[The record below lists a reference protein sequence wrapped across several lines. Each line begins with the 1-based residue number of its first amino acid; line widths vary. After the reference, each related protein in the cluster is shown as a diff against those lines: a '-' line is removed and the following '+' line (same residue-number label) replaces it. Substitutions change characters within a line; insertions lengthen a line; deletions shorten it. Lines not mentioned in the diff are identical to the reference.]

1 MTLFRS
7 KGFQRLLMFLS
18 IASILVLGYIFLQ
31 MRDVSNDLVSA
42 AQKQLTSYKL
52 ADELRQSSDDL
63 TRLVRTFVVTNGDEN
78 YEKQYNAVL
87 DIRNGKIPRPDTKE
101 IVPLKDLMK
110 KEGFTQEEFKKLE
123 DAESKSTNL
132 AQLEIKA
139 MNIIKGHGNKNEA
152 IELVFGKAYN
162 DYKIEISQLI
172 EDFFVL
178 VENRTAERFEF
189 FKNNLESLQ
198 IVFLTLLATTI
209 ILVALLAYV
218 SEKVPEGLLGAKASK
233 IEETVKEVSNGNL
246 TVKIDTDNPKS
257 AIGLLK
263 TAVDNLKALI
273 SEAKHLSAENSSIAY
288 ELSAASLQTGKNAEH
303 SSTIVSET
311 TSKAVS
317 MKDQIENSIREAKRS
332 KEDMEIASSGIVE
345 ANNAIEHLSD
355 KIQSSVEVELD
366 LANRISQLSIDA
378 EQVKGVLAV
387 INDIA
392 DQTNLLAL
400 NAAIEAARAGE
411 HGRGFAVVADEV
423 RKLAERTQKSLV
435 EINATI
441 NIIVQAISDSS
452 EKMNSNSKQIGE
464 LTLVADDVKAKI
476 ISMSSSMEKAIVMS
490 DRTVED
496 YVKTGDNIGQI
507 IQSMSNINGIA
518 SQNAKSVEEIANAAE
533 HLNKMTEA
541 LNNKLSEFR
550 T

>member
-1 MTLFRS
+1 MSLFQS
-7 KGFQRLLMFLS
+7 KGFQRLLMILS

-31 MRDVSNDLVSA
+31 MRSVSEDLVGA

-63 TRLVRTFVVTNGDEN
+63 TSLVRTFVATNGN
-78 YEKQYNAVL
+78 PIYEKQYNQVL

-101 IVPLKDLMK
+101 QISLKDLMQ
-110 KEGFTQEEFKKLE
+110 KEGFTQDEFKKLE
-123 DAESKSTNL
+123 SAEGKSTDL
-132 AQLEIKA
+132 AKLEIKA
-139 MNIIKGHGNKNEA
+139 IDIIKKYGSKDEA
-152 IELVFGKAYN
+152 MELVFGKTYN
-162 DYKIEISQLI
+162 DYKAEISKPI
-172 EDFFVL
+172 DEFFAL
-178 VENRTAERFEF
+178 VEQRTTKSFEF
-189 FKNNLESLQ
+189 FKDNLTNLQ
-198 IVFLTLLATTI
+198 IIFLTLLIVTI

-233 IEETVKEVSNGNL
+233 IEEVVKEVSKGNL
-246 TVKIDTDNPKS
+246 AVAIKTDNPSS

-273 SEAKHLSAENSSIAY
+273 SEAKHLSAENSSVSY
-288 ELSAASLQTGKNAEH
+288 ELSTAAIQTGKNVE
-303 SSTIVSET
+303 SSSNIIRET
-311 TSKAVS
+311 TNKAS
-317 MKDQIENSIREAKRS
+317 AIKEQIENSIEEAKKS
-332 KEDMEIASSGIVE
+332 KADMEAASSGIIE
-345 ANNAIEHLSD
+345 ANNAIEHLSS

-366 LANRISQLSIDA
+366 LASRISQLSSDA

-452 EKMNSNSKQIGE
+452 EKMNSNSRQIGE
-464 LTLVADDVKAKI
+464 LTLVADEVRDKI
-476 ISMSSSMEKAIVMS
+476 VFMSNSMQKAIIMS
-490 DRTVED
+490 DARVED
-496 YVKTGDNIGQI
+496 YIKTGDNIKQI
-507 IQSMSNINGIA
+507 IYGMSNINNI
-518 SQNAKSVEEIANAAE
+518 SSENTKSVEEIANATD
-533 HLNKMTEA
+533 HLNKMTEI
-541 LNNKLSEFR
+541 LNNKLSEFK

>member
-1 MTLFRS
+1 MSLFQS
-7 KGFQRLLMFLS
+7 KGFQRLLMILS

-31 MRDVSNDLVSA
+31 MRSVSEDLVGA

-63 TRLVRTFVVTNGDEN
+63 TSLVRTFVATNGN
-78 YEKQYNAVL
+78 PIYEKQYNQVL

-101 IVPLKDLMK
+101 QISLKDLMQ
-110 KEGFTQEEFKKLE
+110 KEGFTQDEFKKLE
-123 DAESKSTNL
+123 SAEGKSTDL
-132 AQLEIKA
+132 AKLEIKA
-139 MNIIKGHGNKNEA
+139 IDIIKKYGSKDEA
-152 IELVFGKAYN
+152 MELVFGKTYN
-162 DYKIEISQLI
+162 DYKAEISKPI
-172 EDFFVL
+172 DEFFAL
-178 VENRTAERFEF
+178 VEQRTTQSFEF
-189 FKNNLESLQ
+189 FKDNLANLQ
-198 IVFLTLLATTI
+198 IIFLTLLIVTI

-233 IEETVKEVSNGNL
+233 IEEVVKEVSKGNL
-246 TVKIDTDNPKS
+246 AVAIKTDNPNS

-273 SEAKHLSAENSSIAY
+273 SEVKHLSAENSSVSY
-288 ELSAASLQTGKNAEH
+288 ELSAAAIQTGKNVEN
-303 SSTIVSET
+303 SSNIIQET
-311 TSKAVS
+311 TNKATTI
-317 MKDQIENSIREAKRS
+317 KEQIENSIEEAKKS
-332 KEDMEIASSGIVE
+332 KADMEAASSGIIE
-345 ANNAIEHLSD
+345 ANNAIEHLSN

-366 LANRISQLSIDA
+366 LASRISQLSSDA

-452 EKMNSNSKQIGE
+452 EKMNSNSRQIGE
-464 LTLVADDVKAKI
+464 LTLVADEVRDKI
-476 ISMSSSMEKAIVMS
+476 VFMSNSMQKAIIMS
-490 DRTVED
+490 DARVED
-496 YVKTGDNIGQI
+496 YIKTGDNIKQI
-507 IQSMSNINGIA
+507 IYGMSNINNI
-518 SQNAKSVEEIANAAE
+518 SSENTKSVEEIANATD
-533 HLNKMTEA
+533 HLNKMTEI
-541 LNNKLSEFR
+541 LNNKLSEFK

>member
-1 MTLFRS
+1 MSLFQS
-7 KGFQRLLMFLS
+7 KGFQRLLMILS

-31 MRDVSNDLVSA
+31 MRSVSEDLVGA

-63 TRLVRTFVVTNGDEN
+63 TSLVRTFVATNGN
-78 YEKQYNAVL
+78 PIYEKQYNQVL

-101 IVPLKDLMK
+101 QISLKDLMQ
-110 KEGFTQEEFKKLE
+110 KEGFTQDEFKKLE
-123 DAESKSTNL
+123 SAEGKSTDL
-132 AQLEIKA
+132 AKLEIKA
-139 MNIIKGHGNKNEA
+139 IDIIKKYGSKDEA
-152 IELVFGKAYN
+152 MELVFGKTYN
-162 DYKIEISQLI
+162 DYKAEISKPI
-172 EDFFVL
+172 DEFFAL
-178 VENRTAERFEF
+178 VEQRTTKSFEF
-189 FKNNLESLQ
+189 FKDNLTNLQ
-198 IVFLTLLATTI
+198 IIFLTLLIVTI

-233 IEETVKEVSNGNL
+233 IEEVVKEVSKGNL
-246 TVKIDTDNPKS
+246 AVAIKTDNPNS

-273 SEAKHLSAENSSIAY
+273 SEVKHLSAENSSVSY
-288 ELSAASLQTGKNAEH
+288 ELSAAAIQTGKNVEN
-303 SSTIVSET
+303 SSNIIQET
-311 TSKAVS
+311 TNKATTI
-317 MKDQIENSIREAKRS
+317 KEQIENSIEEAKKS
-332 KEDMEIASSGIVE
+332 KADMEAASSGIIE
-345 ANNAIEHLSD
+345 ANNAIEHLSN

-366 LANRISQLSIDA
+366 LASRISQLSSDA

-452 EKMNSNSKQIGE
+452 EKMNSNSRQIGE
-464 LTLVADDVKAKI
+464 LTLVADEVRDKI
-476 ISMSSSMEKAIVMS
+476 VFMSNSMQKAIIMS
-490 DRTVED
+490 DARVED
-496 YVKTGDNIGQI
+496 YIKTGDNIKQI
-507 IQSMSNINGIA
+507 IYGMSNINNI
-518 SQNAKSVEEIANAAE
+518 SSENTKSVEEIANATD
-533 HLNKMTEA
+533 HLNKMTEI
-541 LNNKLSEFR
+541 LNNKLSEFK

>member
-123 DAESKSTNL
+123 DAENKSTNL

-139 MNIIKGHGNKNEA
+139 MNIIKGHGDKNEA

-178 VENRTAERFEF
+178 VENRTTERFEF
-189 FKNNLESLQ
+189 FKNNLEDLQ

-311 TSKAVS
+311 TSKAVLI
-317 MKDQIENSIREAKRS
+317 KDQIENSIREAKRS
-332 KEDMEIASSGIVE
+332 KEDMEIASSGIIE

-366 LANRISQLSIDA
+366 LANRISQLSMDA

-441 NIIVQAISDSS
+441 NVIVQAISDSS

-464 LTLVADDVKAKI
+464 LTLVADDVKTKI

-496 YVKTGDNIGQI
+496 YIKTGDNIGQI

>member
-1 MTLFRS
+1 MSLFQS
-7 KGFQRLLMFLS
+7 KGFQRLLMILS

-31 MRDVSNDLVSA
+31 MRSVSEDLVGA

-63 TRLVRTFVVTNGDEN
+63 TSLVRTFVATNGN
-78 YEKQYNAVL
+78 PIYEKQYNQVL

-101 IVPLKDLMK
+101 QISLKDLMQ
-110 KEGFTQEEFKKLE
+110 KEGFTQDEFKKLE
-123 DAESKSTNL
+123 SAEGKSTDL
-132 AQLEIKA
+132 AKLEIKA
-139 MNIIKGHGNKNEA
+139 IDIIKKYGSKDEA
-152 IELVFGKAYN
+152 MELVFGKTYN
-162 DYKIEISQLI
+162 DYKAEISKPI
-172 EDFFVL
+172 DEFFAL
-178 VENRTAERFEF
+178 VEQRTTKSFEF
-189 FKNNLESLQ
+189 FKDNLTNLQ
-198 IVFLTLLATTI
+198 IIFLTLLIVTI

-233 IEETVKEVSNGNL
+233 IEEVVKEVSKGNL
-246 TVKIDTDNPKS
+246 AVAIKTDNPSS

-273 SEAKHLSAENSSIAY
+273 SEVKHLSAENSSVSY
-288 ELSAASLQTGKNAEH
+288 ELSAAAIQTGKNVEN
-303 SSTIVSET
+303 SSNIIQET
-311 TSKAVS
+311 TNKATTI
-317 MKDQIENSIREAKRS
+317 KEQIENSIEEAKKS
-332 KEDMEIASSGIVE
+332 KADMEAASSGIIE
-345 ANNAIEHLSD
+345 ANNAIEHLSN

-366 LANRISQLSIDA
+366 LASRISQLSSDA

-452 EKMNSNSKQIGE
+452 EKMNSNSRQIGE
-464 LTLVADDVKAKI
+464 LTLVADEVRDKI
-476 ISMSSSMEKAIVMS
+476 VFMSNSMQKAIIMS
-490 DRTVED
+490 DARVED
-496 YVKTGDNIGQI
+496 YIKTGDNIKQI
-507 IQSMSNINGIA
+507 IYGMSNINNI
-518 SQNAKSVEEIANAAE
+518 SSENTKSVEEIANATD
-533 HLNKMTEA
+533 HLNKMTEI
-541 LNNKLSEFR
+541 LNNKLSEFK

>member
-1 MTLFRS
+1 MSLFQS
-7 KGFQRLLMFLS
+7 KGFQRLLMILS

-31 MRDVSNDLVSA
+31 MRSVSEDLVGA

-63 TRLVRTFVVTNGDEN
+63 TSLVRTFVATNGN
-78 YEKQYNAVL
+78 PIYEKQYNQVL

-101 IVPLKDLMK
+101 QISLKDLMQ
-110 KEGFTQEEFKKLE
+110 KEGFTQDEFKKLE
-123 DAESKSTNL
+123 SAEGKSTDL
-132 AQLEIKA
+132 AKLEIKA
-139 MNIIKGHGNKNEA
+139 IDIIKKYGSKDEA
-152 IELVFGKAYN
+152 IELVFGKTYN
-162 DYKIEISQLI
+162 DYKAEISKPI
-172 EDFFVL
+172 DEFFAL
-178 VENRTAERFEF
+178 VEQRTTKSFEF
-189 FKNNLESLQ
+189 FKDNLTNLQ
-198 IVFLTLLATTI
+198 IIFLTLLIVTI

-233 IEETVKEVSNGNL
+233 IEEVVKEVSKGNL
-246 TVKIDTDNPKS
+246 AVAIKTDNPNS

-273 SEAKHLSAENSSIAY
+273 SEVKHLSAENSSVSY
-288 ELSAASLQTGKNAEH
+288 ELSAAAIQTGKNVEN
-303 SSTIVSET
+303 SSNIIQET
-311 TSKAVS
+311 TNKATTI
-317 MKDQIENSIREAKRS
+317 KEQIENSIEEAKKS
-332 KEDMEIASSGIVE
+332 KADMEAASSSIIE
-345 ANNAIEHLSD
+345 ANNAIEHLSN

-366 LANRISQLSIDA
+366 LASRISQLSSDA

-452 EKMNSNSKQIGE
+452 EKMNSNSRQIGE
-464 LTLVADDVKAKI
+464 LTLVADEVRDKI
-476 ISMSSSMEKAIVMS
+476 VFMSNSMQKAIIMS
-490 DRTVED
+490 DTRVED
-496 YVKTGDNIGQI
+496 YIKTGDNIKQI
-507 IQSMSNINGIA
+507 IYGMSNINNI
-518 SQNAKSVEEIANAAE
+518 SSENTKSVEEIANATD
-533 HLNKMTEA
+533 HLNKMTEI
-541 LNNKLSEFR
+541 LNNKLSEFK

>member
-1 MTLFRS
+1 MSLFQS
-7 KGFQRLLMFLS
+7 KGFQRLLMILS

-31 MRDVSNDLVSA
+31 MRSVSEDLVGA

-63 TRLVRTFVVTNGDEN
+63 TSLVRTFVATNGN
-78 YEKQYNAVL
+78 PIYEKQYNQVL

-101 IVPLKDLMK
+101 QISLKDLMQ
-110 KEGFTQEEFKKLE
+110 KEGFTQDEFKKLE
-123 DAESKSTNL
+123 SAEGKSTDL
-132 AQLEIKA
+132 AKLEIKA
-139 MNIIKGHGNKNEA
+139 IDIIKKYGSKDEA
-152 IELVFGKAYN
+152 MELVFGKTYN
-162 DYKIEISQLI
+162 DYKAEISKPI
-172 EDFFVL
+172 DEFFAL
-178 VENRTAERFEF
+178 VEQRTTQSFEF
-189 FKNNLESLQ
+189 FKDNLTNLQ
-198 IVFLTLLATTI
+198 IIFLTLLIVTI

-233 IEETVKEVSNGNL
+233 IEEVVKEVSKGNL
-246 TVKIDTDNPKS
+246 AVAIKTDNPNS

-273 SEAKHLSAENSSIAY
+273 SEVKHLSAENSSVSY
-288 ELSAASLQTGKNAEH
+288 ELSAAAIQTGKNVEN
-303 SSTIVSET
+303 SSNIIQET
-311 TSKAVS
+311 TNKATTI
-317 MKDQIENSIREAKRS
+317 KEQIENSIEEAKKS
-332 KEDMEIASSGIVE
+332 KADMEAASSGIIE
-345 ANNAIEHLSD
+345 ANNAIEHLSN

-366 LANRISQLSIDA
+366 LASRISQLSSDA

-452 EKMNSNSKQIGE
+452 EKMNSNSRQIGE
-464 LTLVADDVKAKI
+464 LTLVADEVRDKI
-476 ISMSSSMEKAIVMS
+476 VFMSNSMQKAIIMS
-490 DRTVED
+490 DARVED
-496 YVKTGDNIGQI
+496 YIKTGDNIKQI
-507 IQSMSNINGIA
+507 IYGMSNINNI
-518 SQNAKSVEEIANAAE
+518 SSENTKSVEEIANATD
-533 HLNKMTEA
+533 HLNKMTEI
-541 LNNKLSEFR
+541 LNNKLSEFK

>member
-1 MTLFRS
+1 MSLFQS
-7 KGFQRLLMFLS
+7 KGFQRLLMILS

-31 MRDVSNDLVSA
+31 MRSVSEDLVGA

-63 TRLVRTFVVTNGDEN
+63 TSLVRTFVATNGN
-78 YEKQYNAVL
+78 PIYEKQYNQVL

-101 IVPLKDLMK
+101 QISLKDLMQ
-110 KEGFTQEEFKKLE
+110 KEGFTQDEFKKLE
-123 DAESKSTNL
+123 SAEGKSTDL
-132 AQLEIKA
+132 AKLEIKA
-139 MNIIKGHGNKNEA
+139 IDIIKKYGSKDEA
-152 IELVFGKAYN
+152 MELIFGKTYN
-162 DYKIEISQLI
+162 DYKAEISKPI
-172 EDFFVL
+172 DEFFAL
-178 VENRTAERFEF
+178 VEQRTTKSFEF
-189 FKNNLESLQ
+189 FKDNLTNLQ
-198 IVFLTLLATTI
+198 IIFLTLLIVTI

-233 IEETVKEVSNGNL
+233 IEEVVKEVSKGNL
-246 TVKIDTDNPKS
+246 AVAIKTDNPNS

-273 SEAKHLSAENSSIAY
+273 SEVKHLSAENSSVSY
-288 ELSAASLQTGKNAEH
+288 ELSAAAIQTGKNVEN
-303 SSTIVSET
+303 SSNIIQET
-311 TSKAVS
+311 TNKATTI
-317 MKDQIENSIREAKRS
+317 KEQIENSIEEAKKS
-332 KEDMEIASSGIVE
+332 KADMEAASSGIIE
-345 ANNAIEHLSD
+345 ANNAIEHLSN

-366 LANRISQLSIDA
+366 LASRISQLSSDA

-452 EKMNSNSKQIGE
+452 EKMNSNSRQIGE
-464 LTLVADDVKAKI
+464 LTLVADEVRDKI
-476 ISMSSSMEKAIVMS
+476 VFMSNSMQKAIIMS
-490 DRTVED
+490 DARVED
-496 YVKTGDNIGQI
+496 YIKTGDNIKQI
-507 IQSMSNINGIA
+507 IYGMSNINNI
-518 SQNAKSVEEIANAAE
+518 SSENTKSVEEIANATD
-533 HLNKMTEA
+533 HLNKMTEI
-541 LNNKLSEFR
+541 LNNKLSEFK